1 MTFNQTLTSQ
11 FSWPASPPGG
21 ARPDAEQ
28 CVSNISRAEQL
39 KRLGSGIFSLAL
51 AVLILAV
58 LLGVGA
64 DRLWRLALLPVFWG
78 AASGY
83 FQWRDKT

>member
-1 MTFNQTLTSQ
+1 M
-11 FSWPASPPGG
+11 
-21 ARPDAEQ
+21 
-28 CVSNISRAEQL
+28 
-39 KRLGSGIFSLAL
+39 
-51 AVLILAV
+51 ILAV

-78 AASGY
+78 AAGGF